1 MRKGIYINDSIHG
14 LIPLSNY
21 EKRIISSTGF
31 NRLHDVYQNSTVY
44 LTFPS
49 NRTKRFEH
57 SIGTMKLCSDMFL
70 NSIMNANNRNLNA
83 FYQVYENEIEKI
95 YQSIRKNSQLCE
107 EKLEGKTPDTNLERA
122 LENLSDT
129 PLRRSLIP
137 YNVPAKDKNI
147 HLILIQAVR
156 VAALL
161 HDIGHPPFSH
171 IVEYAMRDIY
181 IEYSVPD
188 VEQTKRSEKY
198 LEKMK
203 NYFEGNNK
211 LHEQMGMEISESIL
225 RGVIPRLDDYSEAE
239 EYSENTFELIVMEC
253 VMKMYREDKYFSDL
267 HRIIDSSLDGDR
279 LDYVTRDSVNSGLNA
294 GRIDYKRIIS
304 DMHVIMDEE
313 HAIFCVPM
321 KAINSIEDFIKRR
334 YNIYKDIIYHHHVII
349 TDYLLQSSVK
359 YLIEKYLKDDGPVDE
374 EDSTVIPFDSISGLW
389 FPLGSHTIH
398 ERDNA
403 LSQWNDSW
411 LMTVLKNIYYTQY
424 YRNRDIEKGSEDFKL
439 ESRLCELLRNTK
451 RYYSLIKRSENF
463 KLVDDGLRA
472 VILYNSN
479 EIRQLISKIN
489 RVADEREK
497 LRADGRTM
505 PISDNTDGLVDING
519 TLDFVEKIIT
529 TAPSNSS
536 GFLFNEIFRR
546 TEALKL
552 SGFKEIISKAVEEKA
567 KEVFKN
573 TDLYDVVVEF
583 KNISV
588 GLDKPIYFYD
598 GNEKIHTLDEI
609 SGIANIL
616 RLDADYQPGFYI
628 YIFINDR
635 DDIVNKKRNEF
646 LQEVGSSIGSLVVKQ
661 IKGLLNEEIVGMEN

>member
-70 NSIMNANNRNLNA
+70 NSIMNSTNRYLHD
-83 FYQVYENEIEKI
+83 FYQVYGNEIGKI

-122 LENLSDT
+122 LGNLSDT
-129 PLRRSLIP
+129 PLRRSLTP
-137 YNVPAKDKNI
+137 YNVPANDKYI

-161 HDIGHPPFSH
+161 HDVGHPPFSH
-171 IVEYAMRDIY
+171 IVEYAMRDVY
-181 IEYSVPD
+181 IEYSAPD

-203 NYFEGNNK
+203 SYFEGNNK

-225 RGVIPRLDDYSEAE
+225 RGVIPRLDDYPEAE

-253 VMKMYREDKYFSDL
+253 VMKMYREDKYFADL

-304 DMHVIMDEE
+304 DMHVIMDKE
-313 HAIFCVPM
+313 HANFCVPM

-334 YNIYKDIIYHHHVII
+334 YNIYKDIIYHHHVIK

-359 YLIEKYLKDDGPVDE
+359 FLIEKYLKDDGPVDE

-451 RYYSLIKRSENF
+451 RYYSLIKRSEDF
-463 KLVDDGLRA
+463 KLVDKELRT
-472 VILYNSN
+472 VILHNSD
-479 EIRQLISKIN
+479 EIRDLITEIN
-489 RVADEREK
+489 RVADEGENLQGEGK
-497 LRADGRTM
+497 VIPVT
-505 PISDNTDGLVDING
+505 DNSNGLVDIKG
-519 TLDFVEKIIT
+519 TLDFIEKIIT
-529 TAPSNSS
+529 TAPKNSS
-536 GFLFNEIFRR
+536 GFLFNEIYRR
-546 TEALKL
+546 TKALKL

-583 KNISV
+583 KSISV

-598 GNEKIHTLDEI
+598 NQEKIHTLDEI

-616 RLDADYQPGFYI
+616 HLDADYQPGFYI

-635 DDIVNKKRNEF
+635 DDIVDKKRNEF
-646 LQEVGSSIGSLVVKQ
+646 LKDVGSSIGSLVVEQ
-661 IKGLLNEEIVGMEN
+661 IRGLLKEEIVGMEN

>member
-1 MRKGIYINDSIHG
+1 MNAT
-14 LIPLSNY
+14 NQ
-21 EKRIISSTGF
+21 
-31 NRLHDVYQNSTVY
+31 NLHD
-44 LTFPS
+44 
-49 NRTKRFEH
+49 
-57 SIGTMKLCSDMFL
+57 
-70 NSIMNANNRNLNA
+70 
-83 FYQVYENEIEKI
+83 FYQVYGNEIGEI

-107 EKLEGKTPDTNLERA
+107 EKLDGKTPDTNLERA
-122 LENLSDT
+122 LGNLSDT
-129 PLRRSLIP
+129 PLRRSLTP
-137 YNVPAKDKNI
+137 YNVPANDKYI

-161 HDIGHPPFSH
+161 HDVGHPPFSH
-171 IVEYAMRDIY
+171 IVEYAMRDVY
-181 IEYSVPD
+181 NEYSAPD

-203 NYFEGNNK
+203 SYFEGNNK

-225 RGVIPRLDDYSEAE
+225 RGVILRLDDYSEAE

-253 VMKMYREDKYFSDL
+253 VMKMYREDKYFADL

-304 DMHVIMDEE
+304 DMHVIMDKE
-313 HAIFCVPM
+313 HANFCVPM

-334 YNIYKDIIYHHHVII
+334 YNIYKDIIYHHHVIK

-359 YLIEKYLKDDGPVDE
+359 FLIEKYLKDDGPVDD

-451 RYYSLIKRSENF
+451 RYYSLIKRSEDF
-463 KLVDDGLRA
+463 ELVDKELRT
-472 VILYNSN
+472 VILHNSD
-479 EIRQLISKIN
+479 EIRDLITEIN
-489 RVADEREK
+489 RVADEGEN
-497 LRADGRTM
+497 LQGEEEVIPVT
-505 PISDNTDGLVDING
+505 DNSNGLVDIKG
-519 TLDFVEKIIT
+519 TLDFIEKIIT
-529 TAPSNSS
+529 TAPNNSS
-536 GFLFNEIFRR
+536 GLLFNEIYRR
-546 TEALKL
+546 TKALKL

-583 KNISV
+583 KSISV

-598 GNEKIHTLDEI
+598 DQEKIHTLDEI

-635 DDIVNKKRNEF
+635 DDIVDKKRNEF
-646 LQEVGSSIGSLVVKQ
+646 LKDVGSSIGSLVVEQ
-661 IKGLLNEEIVGMEN
+661 IRGLLKEEIVGMEN